1 MMQFM
6 HNRLSCLS
14 LGFVMLLMC
23 FSSPGYGAEL
33 KPLLQPLTV
42 EQGLSRG
49 SIQHLHIDNDGF
61 LWIATSN
68 GLNRF
73 DATRNLIVGANNPK
87 LAGLDFNQLLEPSP
101 DQMLAVAGQVG
112 IFSID
117 KTSGATRL
125 ILDLSK
131 HEQLEL
137 PSLTEVI
144 VQDQHHLLVA
154 INSSVYR
161 FHLGTGQLTELF
173 NLTQAQVELGW
184 IRQLWIYQQQ
194 LLVGSNRGLFHVDLS
209 TGQFQQVKL
218 AMHSQQPGQ
227 QMIRHLYQAG
237 EHLWI
242 SGGSSLH
249 QIALTELAKPVADWQ
264 PKVVLTDIRVTRML
278 QYQQRLL
285 LATSSGLF
293 EYDEST
299 GSNTFLWRFSQ
310 GNQEIA
316 QDIIT
321 EVVATAD
328 GGLWLATIDEG
339 VYYWHPRSTA
349 FTNIK
354 LKSSELRADNQS
366 IMASFGAMAVAEGQ
380 ANQLWVGSGYGLQL
394 LDLSTGKFK
403 EFNYPAEIPA
413 DFGRTLSRIYREND
427 DSLWL
432 RSTNSL
438 RYFSTSQQQ
447 FLAAPLLDPQLN
459 SLLTTATRGHFRDPQ
474 GDFWF
479 YNLEQYY
486 RYRPSLG
493 TIEPL
498 PGLLEQVPIQLAG
511 RFLGQLPGDSN
522 QMMLS
527 AHDQLWLYDVQQQQA
542 RLIFQTADYQPSF
555 VRFADKMSQGPDG
568 TLWVTFNGVGLLGFD
583 QNLQLVHH
591 FHEQN
596 QLLSNNVYASELDH
610 NGHLWF
616 SGNYGL
622 SRLDTQSLRIE
633 HFSRK
638 DGLASYAFNIGASTR
653 LSNGHLV
660 FGSRQGIT
668 LVDPGRFVE
677 QPLAPKIAITAIR
690 GLDQAASATLA
701 NLNGQTFNFNY
712 DVPGIEIQF
721 SSLNF
726 RDSSKIT
733 YRLWLEGAQQLDYP
747 EQTQPQIVF
756 PQLQPGTYRFY
767 VAAVSPM
774 TGLQSEPAQIQLVVR
789 AAPWRTQ
796 TAYLSYAALLFL
808 FALLWWRNRRRQRR
822 LLAQAHQK
830 VTISEQR
837 LKQALEAVDSGA
849 WEWHSHKNSIFAQ
862 RVHSLLGYSE
872 ALDPLTMQQHLSL
885 IHVEDRD
892 AYQQAW
898 QRFTSA
904 PDKTF
909 DHSYRMQHKNG
920 NWLWFRDIGKVTEL
934 SPQQKI
940 ERVAGTYSNITETRA
955 TKEKARLFGEAFQ
968 QTRDWVVLLDLE
980 QRVIAANQSFSDVF
994 GNMDE
999 YLTNPRTHDLG
1010 ISLNRRRFYTKLLA
1024 GMTVNQHWQGEEL
1037 VQCPDGSERPTL
1049 INITAVGD
1057 DLQVEFFVLVF
1068 TDITAQKQAE
1078 DDLRYLASYD
1088 TLTGLPNRA
1097 LLMDRIYHG
1106 IEQAKRERRSLAL
1119 CFIDLDKFKQINDSL
1134 GHDIGDLLLKKV
1146 AKRLT
1151 DTLRLTDTVARLGGD
1166 EFVVLLEAYKND
1178 DNISHVA
1185 RKMIKTIGEPMQL
1198 GAHTVSVSPS
1208 IGIAVFP
1215 EDAHDAKELL
1225 KHADVAMYHAK
1236 DSGRNNFQFFINE
1249 MNEKAYM
1256 QLARETKLRA
1266 GYLQSEFCNFYQP
1279 IYDSRQQKVVG
1290 AEVLMRWQSETGM
1303 VPPTEFI
1310 PLAEDLNLIVPMT
1323 LTLLERAL
1331 GDLQQWHHAGYR
1343 LYLSVNLSTRHLE
1356 QDDLALQTSNLLQ
1369 KYQLPASCL
1378 RFEVTES
1385 ALMQDHESAIA
1396 TMLALSELGIQLA
1409 LDDFGTGYSSLK
1421 YLKELPIDAIKID
1434 RSFVKDIGIDSNDE
1448 TIIDAMLSMAN
1459 SLGMYCIAEGVE
1471 TEQQLAFFSQRQC
1484 YLIQGYLFGKPMP
1497 AVEFGARLASERD
1510 LV

>member
-1 MMQFM
+1 M
-6 HNRLSCLS
+6 NWRGLS
-14 LGFVMLLMC
+14 LIFLLAAC
-23 FSSPGYGAEL
+23 SWTSHATEL

-49 SIQHLHIDNDGF
+49 SIRSLHIDHEGF
-61 LWIATSN
+61 LWVATSN

-73 DATRNLIVGANNPK
+73 DATRNLIVSSPK
-87 LAGLDFNQLLEPSP
+87 HKLTSLDFEQVFEHQPNQI
-101 DQMLAVAGQVG
+101 LAVSSNVG
-112 IFSID
+112 IFQID
-117 KTSGATRL
+117 KISGKIDL
-125 ILDLSK
+125 IFDVA
-131 HEQLEL
+131 EQ
-137 PSLTEVI
+137 PQVKGGSIGKVI
-144 VQDQHHLLVA
+144 VEDEAHLLVG
-154 INSSVYR
+154 IDSRLFRYSLR
-161 FHLGTGQLTELF
+161 TQKLTELF
-173 NLTQAQVELGW
+173 NLTQANIERGQ
-184 IRQLWIYQQQ
+184 IMQLLLYQQQ
-194 LLVGSNRGLFHVDLS
+194 LLVGSNQGLFSIDRS
-209 TGQFQQVKL
+209 THQFQQVQL
-218 AMHSQQPGQ
+218 VPIVGQDIQPS
-227 QMIRHLYQAG
+227 IRHLYATAN
-237 EHLWI
+237 HLFI
-242 SGGSSLH
+242 SSTGSIYRL
-249 QIALTELAKPVADWQ
+249 ALSELEKPAAQWQ
-264 PKVVLTDIRVTRML
+264 PERLLKNIRVIQML
-278 QYQQRLL
+278 QHQQRLL

-293 EYDEST
+293 EYDEASA
-299 GSNTFLWRFSQ
+299 SPKFLWRFSQ
-310 GNQEIA
+310 SNQEIH
-316 QDIIT
+316 QDLIT
-321 EVVATAD
+321 AMAPTAD
-328 GGLWLATIDEG
+328 GGLWLASRDDG
-339 VYYWHPRSTA
+339 AYYWHPRSTA
-349 FTNIK
+349 FTNLK
-354 LKSSELRADNQS
+354 LQNTTQRIDNQRLS
-366 IMASFGAMAVAEGQ
+366 NTFGARALADGP
-380 ANQLWVGSGYGLQL
+380 AGTLWIGSGLGLQQL
-394 LDLSTGKFK
+394 ELSSGQLTHIQ
-403 EFNYPAEIPA
+403 YPAEIPA
-413 DFGRTLSRIYREND
+413 DFGQIIGRIYPEND
-427 DSLWL
+427 QQLWL
-432 RSTNSL
+432 RSSSSL
-438 RYFSTSQQQ
+438 RLFSVTDRQ
-447 FLAAPLLDPQLN
+447 FLPAPLIDPNQQ
-459 SLLTTATRGHFRDPQ
+459 SILTEAATGHWRDAQ

-479 YNLEQYY
+479 YNQHEFY
-486 RYRPSLG
+486 RYRPGLG
-493 TIEPL
+493 LIEPL
-498 PGLLEQVPIQLAG
+498 LGLKEQLSPQQAN
-511 RFLGQLPGDSN
+511 RFLGSVPHSPQKVL
-522 QMMLS
+522 LS
-527 AHDQLWLYDVQQQQA
+527 AYDQLWLYDIERQQA
-542 RLIFQTADYQPSF
+542 TLIFQSPDYQPALARS
-555 VRFADKMSQGPDG
+555 ADKMSVDAHGILWITFDG
-568 TLWVTFNGVGLLGFD
+568 IGLLGFD
-583 QNLQLVHH
+583 SDLKLKHH

-596 QLLSNNVYASELDH
+596 KLLSNNVYASTLDKE
-610 NGHLWF
+610 GHLWF

-622 SRLDTQSLRIE
+622 SRLDTNTLRIE

-638 DGLASYAFNIGASTR
+638 DGLGSYAYNPGASA
-653 LSNGHLV
+653 LLKGGPLV
-660 FGSRQGIT
+660 FGSRQGVT
-668 LVDPGRFVE
+668 LVDTSRFVE
-677 QPLAPKIAITAIR
+677 QPIAPHIAITSIR
-690 GLDQAASATLA
+690 SLDQPSAGALS
-701 NLNGQTFNFNY
+701 NLNGQTFTFNY

-721 SSLNF
+721 TSLNF
-726 RDSSKIT
+726 RDTNKIR
-733 YRLWLEGAQQLDYP
+733 YRLWLDGTQQLDYP
-747 EQTQPQIVF
+747 EQTLSQIVF
-756 PQLQPGTYRFY
+756 PQLRPGTYRFF
-767 VAAVSPM
+767 VTATSPM
-774 TGLQSEPAQIQLVVR
+774 TGLESEPAQIQLTIL
-789 AAPWRTQ
+789 AAPWRTL
-796 TAYLSYAALLFL
+796 TAYASYIALVLMFT
-808 FALLWWRNRRRQRR
+808 LLWWRNRSRQRR
-822 LLAQAHQK
+822 LLAQAHKK
-830 VTISEQR
+830 VRISEQR
-837 LKQALEAVDSGA
+837 LKQALDAVESGA
-849 WEWHSHKNSIFAQ
+849 WEWHAHKNSIFAQ
-862 RVHSLLGYSE
+862 RVHSMLGYSE
-872 ALDPLTMQQHLSL
+872 ALDPLSMQQHLSL
-885 IHVEDRD
+885 IHPDDRE

-909 DHSYRMQHKNG
+909 DHSYRMHHKNG
-920 NWLWFRDIGKVTEL
+920 QWLWFRDIGKVTEL
-934 SPQQKI
+934 SEQQKI
-940 ERVAGTYSNITETRA
+940 ERVIGTYSNITETRA

-999 YLTNPRTHDLG
+999 YLSNPRTHDLG
-1010 ISLNRRRFYTKLLA
+1010 ISLNRRRYYTKLLA
-1024 GMTVNQHWQGEEL
+1024 AMTVNQHWQGEEL
-1037 VQCPDGSERPTL
+1037 VQCPDGTERPTL

-1097 LLMDRIYHG
+1097 LLMDRIFHG

-1166 EFVVLLEAYKND
+1166 EFVVLLESYKND

-1185 RKMIKTIGEPMQL
+1185 RKMIQTIGEPMQL
-1198 GAHTVSVSPS
+1198 GAHTVSISPS

-1256 QLARETKLRA
+1256 QLARETKLRS
-1266 GYLQSEFCNFYQP
+1266 GYQHNEFYNFYQP

-1290 AEVLMRWQSETGM
+1290 AEVLMRWHSEHGL
-1303 VPPTEFI
+1303 VPPNEFI

-1323 LTLLERAL
+1323 LTLLDRAL
-1331 GDLQQWHHAGYR
+1331 CDLQLWYQAGFS

-1356 QDDLALQTSNLLQ
+1356 QDTLAQQTSQLLQ

-1385 ALMQDHESAIA
+1385 ALMQDHQSAIA

-1497 AVEFGARLASERD
+1497 ASEFGARLASERD

>member
-1 MMQFM
+1 M
-6 HNRLSCLS
+6 HNLLKWLGLPFLYLLTVFS
-14 LGFVMLLMC
+14 LA
-23 FSSPGYGAEL
+23 SHAAEL

-49 SIQHLHIDNDGF
+49 SVRNLHIDRDGF

-68 GLNRF
+68 GLNRY
-73 DATRNLIVGANNPK
+73 DATRNLIVGADDVK
-87 LAGLDFNQLLEPSP
+87 IAGLDFNQVFEHG
-101 DQMLAVAGQVG
+101 QNQIWAVATQVG
-112 IFSID
+112 IFQID
-117 KTSGATRL
+117 KTTGSIKL
-125 ILDLSK
+125 VLDLATQ
-131 HEQLEL
+131 EQLEL
-137 PSLTEVI
+137 PTLREVL
-144 VQDQHHLLVA
+144 VEDDDHLLLA
-154 INSSVYR
+154 INSSAYR
-161 FHLGTGQLTELF
+161 YSIKTGQLTELF
-173 NLTQAQVELGW
+173 NLKQANIELGW
-184 IRQLWIYQQQ
+184 IGQLWRHQQQ
-194 LLVGSNRGLFHVDLS
+194 LLVGSNRGLFNVDLN
-209 TGQFQQVKL
+209 TGQFQQIKL
-218 AMHSQQPGQ
+218 AVDSPRTNQLMV
-227 QMIRHLYQAG
+227 RHIYAANDQLFISAGTSLYQLPMAD
-237 EHLWI
+237 LQ
-242 SGGSSLH
+242 L
-249 QIALTELAKPVADWQ
+249 PVPQWQ
-264 PKVVLTDIRVTRML
+264 LKRILTDVRVMRLL
-278 QYQQRLL
+278 QHQDRLL

-293 EYDEST
+293 EYDPALAISK
-299 GSNTFLWRFSQ
+299 FIWRFSQ
-310 GNQEIA
+310 GHQEIGLDLIA
-316 QDIIT
+316 DL
-321 EVVATAD
+321 VATSD
-328 GGLWLATIDEG
+328 GGLWLASRDEG

-349 FTNIK
+349 FTNIR
-354 LKSSELRADNQS
+354 LKNLEQRSDNNQQL
-366 IMASFGAMAVAEGQ
+366 MFNLGAQALAEGGD
-380 ANQLWVGSGYGLQL
+380 NQLWVGSGYGLQL
-394 LDLSTGKFK
+394 LDLSSGQFK
-403 EFNYPAEIPA
+403 EFNYPADIPA
-413 DFGRTLSRIYREND
+413 DFGQNLSRIYRETDNT
-427 DSLWL
+427 LWL
-432 RSTNSL
+432 RSTTSL
-438 RYFSTSQQQ
+438 RYFSISDRK
-447 FLAAPLLDPQLN
+447 FLPAPLLDDTQQK
-459 SLLTTATRGHFRDPQ
+459 LLTTAARGHWRDEY

-479 YNLEQYY
+479 YNLHQYY
-486 RYRPSLG
+486 RYRPAQG
-493 TIEPL
+493 IVEPL
-498 PGLLEQVPIQLAG
+498 PGLLEKVPPQLAG
-511 RFLGQLPGDSN
+511 RFLGSVPN
-522 QMMLS
+522 QPHKVILS
-527 AHDQLWLYDVQQQQA
+527 AHDQLWLYDLDEQQA
-542 RLIFQTADYQPSF
+542 SLMFQTTDYQPALQ
-555 VRFADKMSQGPDG
+555 RFADKISVDPQGI
-568 TLWVTFNGVGLLGFD
+568 LWITFNGIGLLGF
-583 QNLQLVHH
+583 NSELKLVHH
-591 FHEQN
+591 FNEQH
-596 QLLSNNVYASELDH
+596 QLLSNNVYSSELDGTG
-610 NGHLWF
+610 NLWF

-622 SRLDTQSLRIE
+622 SRLDTHSLRIE

-638 DGLASYAFNIGASTR
+638 DGLSSYAYNIGASTR
-653 LSNGHLV
+653 LSNGSLV
-660 FGSRQGIT
+660 FGSRQGLT
-668 LVDPGRFVE
+668 LVDPSRFVE
-677 QPLAPKIAITAIR
+677 RPVAPQIVITSIR
-690 GLDQAASATLA
+690 GLNQPASAALG
-701 NLNGQTFNFNY
+701 NLSGLTFTFNYN
-712 DVPGIEIQF
+712 VPGIEVHF

-733 YRLWLEGAQQLDYP
+733 YRLWLEGEQRLDYP
-747 EQTQPQIVF
+747 EQTSPQIVF
-756 PQLQPGTYRFY
+756 PQLQPGNYRFN
-767 VAAVSPM
+767 VAAISPM
-774 TGLQSEPAQIQLVVR
+774 TGLESPPAQIQLEIT
-789 AAPWRTQ
+789 AAPWRTK
-796 TAYLSYAALLFL
+796 TAYLSYAALFLL
-808 FALLWWRNRRRQRR
+808 FALMWWRNRRRQRR
-822 LLAQAHQK
+822 LLAQAHKK
-830 VTISEQR
+830 VKISEQR
-837 LKQALEAVDSGA
+837 LKQALEAVESGA

-862 RVHSLLGYSE
+862 RVHSMLGYSE
-872 ALDPLTMQQHLSL
+872 TLDPLTMQQHLSL
-885 IHVEDRD
+885 IHAEDRE

-898 QRFTSA
+898 QRFTST

-920 NWLWFRDIGKVTEL
+920 QWLWFRDIGKVTEL
-934 SPQQKI
+934 SSQQKI
-940 ERVAGTYSNITETRA
+940 ERVIGTYSNITETRA

-1198 GAHTVSVSPS
+1198 GAHIVSVSPS

-1256 QLARETKLRA
+1256 QLARETKLRSA
-1266 GYLQSEFCNFYQP
+1266 YQQNEFYNYYQP

-1290 AEVLMRWQSETGM
+1290 AEVLMRWQSDAGL
-1303 VPPTEFI
+1303 VPPNEFI

-1323 LTLLERAL
+1323 LTLLDRAL
-1331 GDLQQWHHAGYR
+1331 ADLQQWVQAGFS

-1356 QDDLALQTSNLLQ
+1356 QDDLAFQTSNLLQ

-1385 ALMQDHESAIA
+1385 ALMQDHQSAIA

-1497 AVEFGARLASERD
+1497 AAEFGARLASERD

>member
-1 MMQFM
+1 MRKLL
-6 HNRLSCLS
+6 NWLGLS
-14 LGFVMLLMC
+14 LVCLLALNGQA
-23 FSSPGYGAEL
+23 SQAAEL

-49 SIQHLHIDNDGF
+49 SVRNLHIDQEGF

-73 DATRNLIVGANNPK
+73 DATRNLIVGADDAK
-87 LAGLDFNQLLEPSP
+87 IAGLDFNQVIEHQPN
-101 DQMLAVAGQVG
+101 QIWAVASQVG
-112 IFSID
+112 IFQIN
-117 KTSGATRL
+117 KTTGAIRL
-125 ILDLSK
+125 VLDLAAQ
-131 HEQLEL
+131 EQLEL

-144 VQDQHHLLVA
+144 VEDDDHLLVA
-154 INSSVYR
+154 INSSLYR
-161 FHLGTGQLTELF
+161 FSIKTRQLTELF
-173 NLTQAQVELGW
+173 NLKQANIELGW
-184 IRQLWIYQQQ
+184 IRQLWRYQQQ
-194 LLVGSNRGLFHVDLS
+194 LLVGSNQGLFSINLK
-209 TGQFQQVKL
+209 TGEFQLIKL
-218 AMHSQQPGQ
+218 TPTRVHQLQP
-227 QMIRHLYQAG
+227 MIRHLYATA
-237 EHLWI
+237 EHLFI
-242 SGGSSLH
+242 SSNTSIYRLPLS
-249 QIALTELAKPVADWQ
+249 QLQQPVAQWQ
-264 PKVVLTDIRVTRML
+264 PERILKNIRVMRML
-278 QYQQRLL
+278 QHQHRLL
-285 LATSSGLF
+285 LATSSGLY
-293 EYDEST
+293 EYDEAQAS
-299 GSNTFLWRFSQ
+299 SKFLWRFSQ
-310 GNQEIA
+310 GSQEVG

-321 EVVATAD
+321 DLVPTSD
-328 GGLWLATIDEG
+328 GGLWLASRDDG

-349 FTNIK
+349 FKNIR
-354 LKSSELRADNQS
+354 LQSTDQRTENLS
-366 IMASFGAMAVAEGQ
+366 IMHTLGALALAEGQ
-380 ANQLWVGSGYGLQL
+380 PDKLWVGSGIGLQQ
-394 LDLSTGKFK
+394 LDLRSG
-403 EFNYPAEIPA
+403 EFTSFTYPDEIPA
-413 DFGRTLSRIYREND
+413 DFGQSLSRIYPQSDNH
-427 DSLWL
+427 LWL
-432 RSTNSL
+432 RSSNSL
-438 RYFSTSQQQ
+438 RFFSVTDQQ
-447 FLAAPLLDPQLN
+447 FLPAPLADPTQQ
-459 SLLTTATRGHFRDPQ
+459 SLLTAAVRGHWRDEH

-479 YNLEQYY
+479 YNLHEYY

-493 TIEPL
+493 LIEPL
-498 PGLLEQVPIQLAG
+498 AGLKEKVPPQLAG
-511 RFLGQLPGDSN
+511 RFLGYVPN
-522 QMMLS
+522 QTNQIILS
-527 AHDQLWLYDVQQQQA
+527 AHDQLWIYDTTTQQA
-542 RLIFQTADYQPSF
+542 KLMYQTTDYQPTLA
-555 VRFADKMSQGPDG
+555 RFADKLTLDPQGM
-568 TLWVTFNGVGLLGFD
+568 LWITFHGVGLLGFD
-583 QNLQLVHH
+583 SQLQLKHH
-591 FHEQN
+591 FNEQHL
-596 QLLSNNVYASELDH
+596 LLSNSVFSSELDGQ
-610 NGHLWF
+610 GHLWF
-616 SGNYGL
+616 SGNHGL
-622 SRLDTQSLRIE
+622 SRLDTKTLRIE

-638 DGLASYAFNIGASTR
+638 DGLASHTFNYGASTR
-653 LSNGHLV
+653 LSNGNLV
-660 FGSRQGIT
+660 FGSRQGLT
-668 LVDPGRFVE
+668 LVESSRFVE
-677 QPLAPKIAITAIR
+677 QPVEPKIAITSIR
-690 GLDQAASATLA
+690 GLNQPASTALG
-701 NLNGQTFNFNY
+701 NLTGQIFTFNY
-712 DVPGIEIQF
+712 EVPGIEIQF
-721 SSLNF
+721 SALSF
-726 RDSSKIT
+726 RDSSKIS
-733 YRLWLEGAQQLDYP
+733 YRLWLEGAQRLDYP
-747 EQTQPQIVF
+747 EQTSPQIVF
-756 PQLQPGTYRFY
+756 PQLQPGSYLFN
-767 VAAVSPM
+767 VAAISPM
-774 TGLQSEPAQIQLVVR
+774 TGLESAPAQIRLEIT

-796 TAYLSYAALLFL
+796 TAYISYGALLFL
-808 FALLWWRNRRRQRR
+808 FTLLWWRNRRRQRR
-822 LLAQAHQK
+822 LLAQAHKK
-830 VTISEQR
+830 VKISEQR
-837 LKQALEAVDSGA
+837 LKQALEAVESGA

-862 RVHSLLGYSE
+862 RVHSMLGYSE

-885 IHVEDRD
+885 IHVDDRD

-920 NWLWFRDIGKVTEL
+920 HWLWFRDIGKVTEL
-934 SPQQKI
+934 SNQQKI
-940 ERVAGTYSNITETRA
+940 ERVIGTYSNITETRA

-999 YLTNPRTHDLG
+999 YLTNPRVHDLG

-1198 GAHTVSVSPS
+1198 GAHIVSVSPS

-1256 QLARETKLRA
+1256 QLARETKLRSA
-1266 GYLQSEFCNFYQP
+1266 YQQSEFFNFYQP

-1290 AEVLMRWQSETGM
+1290 AEVLMRWQSDQGL
-1303 VPPTEFI
+1303 VPPNDFI

-1331 GDLQQWHHAGYR
+1331 CDLQQWHQAGFS

-1385 ALMQDHESAIA
+1385 ALMQDHQSAIA

-1497 AVEFGARLASERD
+1497 AAEFGARLASERD

>member
-1 MMQFM
+1 M
-6 HNRLSCLS
+6 S
-14 LGFVMLLMC
+14 LH
-23 FSSPGYGAEL
+23 ADEL

-49 SIQHLHIDNDGF
+49 SIRNLLIDKDGF
-61 LWIATSN
+61 LWTATSN

-73 DATRNLIVGANNPK
+73 DATRNLIVGADDPK
-87 LAGLDFNQLLEPSP
+87 FSGLAFNQVFEHLPN
-101 DQMLAVAGQVG
+101 QIWAVASQVG
-112 IFSID
+112 IFRID
-117 KTSGATRL
+117 KTTGDIRL
-125 ILDLSK
+125 ILDLSTQ
-131 HEQLEL
+131 EQLEL
-137 PSLTEVI
+137 PSLTVVI
-144 VQDQHHLLVA
+144 VEDMDHFLVA
-154 INSSVYR
+154 INGGVYR
-161 FHLGTGQLTELF
+161 YSIPSHQLTELF
-173 NLTQAQVELGW
+173 NLRQANIELGV
-184 IRQLWIYQQQ
+184 IRQLWRHQDQ
-194 LLVGSNRGLFHVDLS
+194 LLVGSNHGLFSVDLK
-209 TGQFQQVKL
+209 TRGFQPILLELDSPKQE
-218 AMHSQQPGQ
+218 QPL
-227 QMIRHLYQAG
+227 IRHLYATDDQ
-237 EHLWI
+237 LFI
-242 SGGSSLH
+242 SGRSSVYRVPL
-249 QIALTELAKPVADWQ
+249 AELEQPVTQWQ
-264 PKVVLTDIRVTRML
+264 PKRILRNIQVMRML
-278 QYQQRLL
+278 QHQQHLL

-293 EYDEST
+293 KYDEST
-299 GSNTFLWRFSQ
+299 DNTQFLWRFSQ
-310 GNQEIA
+310 GNQEIG

-321 EVVATAD
+321 DLVATTD
-328 GGLWLATIDEG
+328 GGLWLASRDDG

-349 FTNIK
+349 FTNIR
-354 LKSSELRADNQS
+354 LQNTDQRSDNQS
-366 IMASFGAMAVAEGQ
+366 VFNTMGAMALAE
-380 ANQLWVGSGYGLQL
+380 AKSNQLWVGSGLGLQL
-394 LDLSTGKFK
+394 LDLPTGLLKKFD
-403 EFNYPAEIPA
+403 YPDDIPA
-413 DFGRTLSRIYREND
+413 DFGQIISRIYPQTD
-427 DSLWL
+427 DKLWL
-432 RSTNSL
+432 RSINSL
-438 RYFSTSQQQ
+438 RYFSTTEQQ
-447 FLAAPLLDPQLN
+447 FLPAPLIDTTQHA
-459 SLLTTATRGHFRDPQ
+459 LLTAGTGGHWRDAQ

-479 YNLEQYY
+479 YNLNQYY
-486 RYRPSLG
+486 RYRPALG
-493 TIEPL
+493 IIEPL
-498 PGLLEQVPIQLAG
+498 PGLLEKVPPQLAG
-511 RFLGQLPGDSN
+511 RFLGTLPN
-522 QMMLS
+522 QPAKMVLS
-527 AHDQLWLYDVQQQQA
+527 ANDQLWLYDIEQQQA
-542 RLIFQTADYQPSF
+542 QLMFQTEDYQPSL
-555 VRFADKMSQGPDG
+555 VRYADKMSIDPNGILWITFDG
-568 TLWVTFNGVGLLGFD
+568 IGLLGFD
-583 QNLQLVHH
+583 SDLKLKH
-591 FHEQN
+591 FFNEQYL
-596 QLLSNNVYASELDH
+596 LLSNNVYSCELDDQ
-610 NGHLWF
+610 GHLWF

-622 SRLDTQSLRIE
+622 SRLDTSTFRVE

-638 DGLASYAFNIGASTR
+638 DGLASQSFNRGASTK
-653 LSNGHLV
+653 LSNGSLV
-660 FGSRQGIT
+660 FGSRQGLT
-668 LVDPGRFVE
+668 LVDASRFVE
-677 QPLAPKIAITAIR
+677 QPTPPQIAITAIR
-690 GLDQAASATLA
+690 GLNKPVSAALGD
-701 NLNGQTFNFNY
+701 LNGQSFSFNY
-712 DVPGIEIQF
+712 NVPGIEVQF

-726 RDSSKIT
+726 RDSSKIS
-733 YRLWLEGAQQLDYP
+733 YRLWLDGAQKLEYP
-747 EQTQPQIVF
+747 LQTAPQIVF
-756 PQLQPGTYRFY
+756 PQLQPGQYRFF
-767 VAAVSPM
+767 VAAVSPT
-774 TGLQSEPAQIQLVVR
+774 TGLESTPAQINITIT

-796 TAYLSYAALLFL
+796 AAYFSYAALLLIFT
-808 FALLWWRNRRRQRR
+808 LLWWRNRRRQRR
-822 LLAQAHQK
+822 LLAQAHKK
-830 VTISEQR
+830 VKISEQR

-849 WEWHSHKNSIFAQ
+849 WEWHSHKNSIYAH
-862 RVHSLLGYSE
+862 RVHSMLGYNE

-885 IHVEDRD
+885 IHAEDRES
-892 AYQQAW
+892 YQQAW

-920 NWLWFRDIGKVTEL
+920 HWLWFRDIGKVTEF
-934 SPQQKI
+934 SSHQKI
-940 ERVAGTYSNITETRA
+940 ERVIGTYSNITETRA

-980 QRVIAANQSFSDVF
+980 QRVMAANQSFSDVF

-999 YLTNPRTHDLG
+999 YLSNPRAHDLG

-1037 VQCPDGSERPTL
+1037 VHCPDGAERPTL
-1049 INITAVGD
+1049 INITAVGE

-1106 IEQAKRERRSLAL
+1106 IEQAKREQRSLAL

-1146 AKRLT
+1146 ARRLT

-1215 EDAHDAKELL
+1215 EDALDAKELL

-1236 DSGRNNFQFFINE
+1236 DNGRNNFQFFINE

-1256 QLARETKLRA
+1256 QLARETKLRSA
-1266 GYLQSEFCNFYQP
+1266 YQQDEFYNVYQP

-1290 AEVLMRWQSETGM
+1290 AEVLMRWQSLDGL
-1303 VPPTEFI
+1303 VPPSEFI
-1310 PLAEDLNLIVPMT
+1310 PLAEDLNLIIPMT

-1331 GDLQQWHHAGYR
+1331 CDVQQWYQAGYQ

-1356 QDDLALQTSNLLQ
+1356 QENLAILTGNLLQ

-1396 TMLALSELGIQLA
+1396 TMLALSELGILLA

-1471 TEQQLAFFSQRQC
+1471 TEQQLAFFTQRQC

-1497 AVEFGARLASERD
+1497 AVEFSERLASERE
-1510 LV
+1510 LG

>member
-1 MMQFM
+1 MLNLLNWFG
-6 HNRLSCLS
+6 LSIICL
-14 LGFVMLLMC
+14 LVL
-23 FSSPGYGAEL
+23 SSQPSQATEL
-33 KPLLQPLTV
+33 KPLLHPLTV

-49 SIQHLHIDNDGF
+49 AVQHLLIDQDGF

-73 DATRNLIVGANNPK
+73 DASRNLIVGAADAK
-87 LAGLDFNQLLEPSP
+87 ISGLSFNKVFEHLPNQIW
-101 DQMLAVAGQVG
+101 AVASQVG
-112 IFSID
+112 IFRID
-117 KTSGATRL
+117 KTTGDIQL
-125 ILDLSK
+125 ILDLSAQ
-131 HEQLEL
+131 EQLEL

-144 VQDQHHLLVA
+144 VEDDDHLLVA
-154 INSSVYR
+154 INSGVYR
-161 FHLGTGQLTELF
+161 YSLRTKQLTELF
-173 NLTQAQVELGW
+173 NLRQANIELGV
-184 IRQLWIYQQQ
+184 IRQLWRHQQQ
-194 LLVGSNRGLFHVDLS
+194 LIVGSTRGLFSVDLNSNSFSAIMLEAEQPDQPQPWIWHLYS
-209 TGQFQQVKL
+209 TSEQLYISATSAVYQLPLL
-218 AMHSQQPGQ
+218 AMQQPVS
-227 QMIRHLYQAG
+227 
-237 EHLWI
+237 E
-242 SGGSSLH
+242 
-249 QIALTELAKPVADWQ
+249 WQ
-264 PKVVLTDIRVTRML
+264 PKRILNNIRVMRML
-278 QYQQRLL
+278 QHQQRLL
-285 LATSSGLF
+285 LATSSGLY
-293 EYDEST
+293 EYDETS
-299 GSNTFLWRFSQ
+299 GSCLFLWRFSQ
-310 GNQEIA
+310 GTEEIG

-321 EVVATAD
+321 DLVATTD
-328 GGLWLATIDEG
+328 GGLWLASRDDG

-349 FTNIK
+349 FTNIRLHSTDK
-354 LKSSELRADNQS
+354 RPENQS
-366 IMASFGAMAVAEGQ
+366 VVNTMGALALAEGDTD
-380 ANQLWVGSGYGLQL
+380 QLWVGSGYGLQR
-394 LDLSTGKFK
+394 LDLRSG
-403 EFNYPAEIPA
+403 EFQGFHYPNAIPG
-413 DFGRTLSRIYREND
+413 DFGQTLIRIYPQAD
-427 DSLWL
+427 GQLWL
-432 RSTNSL
+432 RSINSL
-438 RYFSTSQQQ
+438 RFFSPALQQ
-447 FLAAPLLDPQLN
+447 FLPAPLADPTQEN
-459 SLLTTATRGHFRDPQ
+459 LLTTATRGYWRDEQ

-479 YNLEQYY
+479 YNLHQYY
-486 RYRPSLG
+486 RYRPALG
-493 TIEPL
+493 IIEPL
-498 PGLLEQVPIQLAG
+498 LGLREKVPPQRAG
-511 RFLGQLPGDSN
+511 RFLGAIPN
-522 QMMLS
+522 QPTKMLLS
-527 AHDQLWLYDVQQQQA
+527 ANDQLWLYDVELQQA
-542 RLIFQTADYQPSF
+542 ELMFQTKDYQPSL
-555 VRFADKMSQGPDG
+555 VRFADKMSLDPNGI
-568 TLWVTFNGVGLLGFD
+568 LWITFNGIGLLGFD
-583 QNLQLVHH
+583 DKFQLKHH
-591 FHEQN
+591 FNLQN
-596 QLLSNNVYASELDH
+596 QLLSNNVYSSELDAK
-610 NGHLWF
+610 GHLWF

-622 SRLDTQSLRIE
+622 SRLDTNTLRIE

-638 DGLASYAFNIGASTR
+638 DGLASQTFNMGASTR
-653 LSNGHLV
+653 LSNGSLV
-660 FGSRQGIT
+660 FGSRQGLT
-668 LVDPGRFVE
+668 LVEASRFVE
-677 QPLAPKIAITAIR
+677 QPTPPKIAITSIR
-690 GLDQAASATLA
+690 ALNQPLSAALG
-701 NLNGQTFNFNY
+701 NLNGQTFHFNY
-712 DVPGIEIQF
+712 DVPGIEVQF

-726 RDSSKIT
+726 RDSSKIS
-733 YRLWLEGAQQLDYP
+733 YRLWLEGEQQLDYP
-747 EQTQPQIVF
+747 LQAVPQIVF
-756 PQLQPGTYRFY
+756 PQLQPGNYRFF
-767 VAAVSPM
+767 VAAISPT
-774 TGLQSEPAQIQLVVR
+774 TGLESAPAQINITITT
-789 AAPWRTQ
+789 APWRTQ
-796 TAYLSYAALLFL
+796 TAYVSYAALLL
-808 FALLWWRNRRRQRR
+808 MLMLLWWRNRRRQRN
-822 LLAQAHQK
+822 LLAMAHKK
-830 VTISEQR
+830 VAISEQR

-849 WEWHSHKNSIFAQ
+849 WEWHSHKNSIYAH
-862 RVHSLLGYSE
+862 RVHSMLGYNE
-872 ALDPLTMQQHLSL
+872 ALDPLTMPQHLSL
-885 IHVEDRD
+885 IHVDDRE

-898 QRFTSA
+898 QRFTST

-909 DHSYRMQHKNG
+909 DHTYRMQHKNG

-934 SPQQKI
+934 SATQKI
-940 ERVAGTYSNITETRA
+940 ERVIGTYSNITETRA

-980 QRVIAANQSFSDVF
+980 QRVIAANHSFSDVF

-999 YLTNPRTHDLG
+999 HLNNPKAHDLG

-1037 VQCPDGSERPTL
+1037 VHCPDASERPTL

-1134 GHDIGDLLLKKV
+1134 GHDIGDLLLKNV

-1198 GAHTVSVSPS
+1198 GAHTVSISPS

-1215 EDAHDAKELL
+1215 EDAQDAKELL

-1256 QLARETKLRA
+1256 QLARETKLRSA
-1266 GYLQSEFCNFYQP
+1266 YQHHEFFNVYQP
-1279 IYDSRQQKVVG
+1279 IYDSRQRKVVG
-1290 AEVLMRWQSETGM
+1290 AEVLMRWQSIDGL

-1310 PLAEDLNLIVPMT
+1310 PLAEDLNLIIPMT
-1323 LTLLERAL
+1323 LTLLDRAL
-1331 GDLQQWHHAGYR
+1331 HDMQQWHQAGFS

-1356 QDDLALQTSNLLQ
+1356 QEGLAIQTSNLLQ

-1378 RFEVTES
+1378 RFEITES

-1396 TMLALSELGIQLA
+1396 TMLALSELGILLA

-1471 TEQQLAFFSQRQC
+1471 TDKQLAFFTERQC

-1497 AVEFGARLASERD
+1497 ATEFAARLASERE
-1510 LV
+1510 LG